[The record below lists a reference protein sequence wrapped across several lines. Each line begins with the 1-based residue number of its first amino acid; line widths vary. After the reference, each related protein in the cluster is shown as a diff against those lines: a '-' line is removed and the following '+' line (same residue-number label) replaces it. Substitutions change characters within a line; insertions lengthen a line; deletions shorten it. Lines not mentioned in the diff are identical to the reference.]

1 MINVSNQFKEK
12 LNNGHKNYLCYA
24 NITLLDGTILNIES
38 DKIWNNGL
46 SIEEAVSSDNSFDI
60 GSAIVNQATLVLN
73 NIYDEFSKYDFGGA
87 KVILYV
93 GLNLPNKTIEKVRL
107 GTFFVDEPKYNGAI
121 ITLNCL
127 DEMSKFD
134 KDYSYSKLTYPAT
147 LLQIVQDAC
156 SVCNVISG
164 ISSLPNGNKV
174 IKNRPN
180 DESLTFRQILQWVGQ
195 LTCQWFRIDRNG
207 KLISNWYDIE
217 AYESI
222 GMIFAGTIGDDLQ
235 EKITGG
241 TFGDNIQNKITGGTF
256 GDRENYHNIYSL
268 NSMQV
273 DTDDVVITGIKVIE
287 FTEDTQEEPVIYQ
300 VGKDGYVLEI
310 SNNKLITKGTGEEVA
325 SFLGKKLIGLRF
337 RPLNVSFQSNP
348 TIEAGDIALISDYK
362 GNTYKTL
369 VTRTKF
375 QIGTVQ
381 TIACGAKSAAR
392 NSASRYSQSTQAYSD
407 TRKQF
412 QKNRTEWEKA
422 MEELSDRIS
431 NSSGLYM
438 TEEKQSDGSK
448 IYYMHDKP
456 TIEESMIVWKMTAEA
471 VAVST
476 DGGKTWNAGLTVDGS
491 LITKIMNTIG
501 INFDW
506 GVGGTLIIQTPSGQQ
521 TMYVNADTG
530 EVRMKVSSL
539 EISGKTIEEIANEKV
554 NNFVSAIYDPKIA
567 ELQKQIDGQIESYYY
582 DYQPTLYNVPAS
594 SWKTEEDKAKHE
606 GDLFYWK
613 SKGFAYRFFKNG
625 SIWTW
630 QLVQDTDV
638 TKALQAAANAQDTAD
653 QKRRTFVSTPAPPYD
668 VGDLWVQGSSGDIMR
683 CKIARQS
690 GAYAS
695 TDWEKASKYTDDT
708 TVKNLDS
715 SLNQV
720 GVFNRLTNNG
730 QTQGIYIEN
739 GKIYINATYIKS
751 GTLVLGGS
759 LNSKGRLSIR
769 NSSGTEIGRW
779 DNNGIYVNG
788 GSIYNKTSTT
798 GSSIYGGRIH
808 MTYGSTNVGYVG
820 TNQWVQ
826 NNAHKG
832 LVFDLEYEGKYMT
845 WAYKKYSTDSV
856 YTMVW
861 SMSRAGSVYD
871 YLGLWAGLDIYLAGN
886 NIYLGSDKY
895 HKIHNYSNGLAFSD
909 NQNIFFEMGSTTKA
923 FISSSGIGISGGSG
937 LTAYNNT
944 ALNFYSDLNMHYYS
958 ILNSSD
964 ERLKKNI
971 LKTDKDALDILRNIE
986 IVSYDWIE
994 TGKHVNVG
1002 VIAQQVEKFIPE
1014 AVDVSDKGLYS
1025 VKNDV
1030 FIPYLIRAMQQL
1042 CNLVLGESKYLE
1054 TGYLPGVYTED
1065 DIKEALKLAK
1075 APEEIEKIQ
1084 DIKTERTYED
1094 KKNE

>member
-24 NITLLDGTILNIES
+24 NITLSDGTILNIES

-134 KDYSYSKLTYPAT
+134 KDYSHSKLTYPAT

-222 GMIFAGTIGDDLQ
+222 GMIFGGTIGDDLQ

-256 GDRENYHNIYSL
+256 GDRGDYHNIYSL

-310 SNNKLITKGTGEEVA
+310 SNNKLITKGTGEEVV

-594 SWKTEEDKAKHE
+594 SWKTEEDRAKHE

-683 CKIARQS
+683 CKVSRQS
-690 GAYAS
+690 GGYVS
-695 TDWEKASKYTDDT
+695 TDWERASKYTDDSFAQAKFNILNNEISAEVVRAT
-708 TVKNLDS
+708 EAEKVLS
-715 SLNQV
+715 SLIALNESQIKLKV
-720 GVFNRLTNNG
+720 TAGEVNSLIEQKASSIRLKADRISWKSTYSSMTESGILTCQRAVINGSITSVYNRNKIVINNG
-730 QTQGIYIEN
+730 SMDIDYN
-739 GKIYINATYIKS
+739 DKS
-751 GTLVLGGS
+751 
-759 LNSKGRLSIR
+759 
-769 NSSGTEIGRW
+769 IGL
-779 DNNGIYVNG
+779 I
-788 GSIYNKTSTT
+788 
-798 GSSIYGGRIH
+798 
-808 MTYGSTNVGYVG
+808 G
-820 TNQWVQ
+820 TNRYSSDSTK
-826 NNAHKG
+826 AG
-832 LVFDLEYEGKYMT
+832 LSFNLNMDGAYMT
-845 WAYKKYSTDSV
+845 WAARTNSTGY
-856 YTMVW
+856 YTMRW
-861 SMSRAGSVYD
+861 TYAQNDFGNFSGGMLNAGC
-871 YLGLWAGLDIYLAGN
+871 DI
-886 NIYLGSDKY
+886 DM
-895 HKIHNYSNGLAFSD
+895 HNY
-909 NQNIFFEMGSTTKA
+909 K
-923 FISSSGIGISGGSG
+923 
-937 LTAYNNT
+937 
-944 ALNFYSDLNMHYYS
+944 
-958 ILNSSD
+958 
-964 ERLKKNI
+964 
-971 LKTDKDALDILRNIE
+971 LRNVRWPDGGVTATINY
-986 IVSYDWIE
+986 VQVLKVDS
-994 TGKHVNVG
+994 TGKPTTWGPN
-1002 VIAQQVEKFIPE
+1002 AKLQF
-1014 AVDVSDKGLYS
+1014 
-1025 VKNDV
+1025 KNG
-1030 FIPYLIRAMQQL
+1030 ILIDA
-1042 CNLVLGESKYLE
+1042 
-1054 TGYLPGVYTED
+1054 
-1065 DIKEALKLAK
+1065 
-1075 APEEIEKIQ
+1075 
-1084 DIKTERTYED
+1084 TYYG
-1094 KKNE
+1094 

>member
-222 GMIFAGTIGDDLQ
+222 GMIFGGMIGDDLQ

-256 GDRENYHNIYSL
+256 GDRGDYHNIYSL

-683 CKIARQS
+683 CKVSRQS
-690 GAYAS
+690 GGYVS
-695 TDWEKASKYTDDT
+695 TDWERASKYTDDSFAQAKFNILNNEISAEVVRAT
-708 TVKNLDS
+708 EAEKGIREETSAALKVNADAIVAEVTRAIESETELAAALKVTADNILAEVTRAKDAEEILSSRIDLNANQISTKVTYGQVS
-715 SLNQV
+715 SLIEQKASSI
-720 GVFNRLTNNG
+720 RLKADRISWKSTYSSMTESGILTCQKAVINGSITNVYNGNKIVINNG
-730 QTQGIYIEN
+730 VMDIDYGD
-739 GKIYINATYIKS
+739 KS
-751 GTLVLGGS
+751 
-759 LNSKGRLSIR
+759 
-769 NSSGTEIGRW
+769 IGL
-779 DNNGIYVNG
+779 I
-788 GSIYNKTSTT
+788 
-798 GSSIYGGRIH
+798 
-808 MTYGSTNVGYVG
+808 G
-820 TNQWVQ
+820 TNRYISDSTK
-826 NNAHKG
+826 AG
-832 LVFDLEYEGKYMT
+832 LSFNLNMDGAYMT
-845 WAYKKYSTDSV
+845 WAARTNSTGY
-856 YTMVW
+856 YTMRW
-861 SMSRAGSVYD
+861 TYAQNDFANFSGGMLNAGC
-871 YLGLWAGLDIYLAGN
+871 DI
-886 NIYLGSDKY
+886 DM
-895 HKIHNYSNGLAFSD
+895 HNYKLRNVRWPDGGVTATINYVQVLKVDSTGKPTTWGPNAKLQFKNGILIDA
-909 NQNIFFEMGSTTKA
+909 T
-923 FISSSGIGISGGSG
+923 
-937 LTAYNNT
+937 
-944 ALNFYSDLNMHYYS
+944 YYS
-958 ILNSSD
+958 
-964 ERLKKNI
+964 
-971 LKTDKDALDILRNIE
+971 
-986 IVSYDWIE
+986 
-994 TGKHVNVG
+994 
-1002 VIAQQVEKFIPE
+1002 
-1014 AVDVSDKGLYS
+1014 
-1025 VKNDV
+1025 
-1030 FIPYLIRAMQQL
+1030 
-1042 CNLVLGESKYLE
+1042 
-1054 TGYLPGVYTED
+1054 
-1065 DIKEALKLAK
+1065 
-1075 APEEIEKIQ
+1075 
-1084 DIKTERTYED
+1084 
-1094 KKNE
+1094 